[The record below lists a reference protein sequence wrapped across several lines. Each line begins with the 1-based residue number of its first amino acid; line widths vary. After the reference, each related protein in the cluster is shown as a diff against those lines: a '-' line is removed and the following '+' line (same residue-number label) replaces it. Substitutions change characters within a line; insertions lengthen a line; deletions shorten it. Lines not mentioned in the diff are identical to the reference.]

1 MSSRRTPVPFSS
13 PQPKRL
19 PQWWPCAGGCAPVPC
34 SCSVEAGRLAVDDNE
49 DRAVALGQLRK
60 PGRRVDDERGARDD
74 KQIGGERLDFGTAH
88 RLDRHR
94 LAKRDRRGLDPTTAV
109 AAHRC
114 GPVALE
120 GAAQF
125 GNLIPPRAIEAMR
138 VGRVAVQ
145 FDDLLGGN
153 AGGLMEPVDVLGDHR
168 SGGAAA
174 HELGN
179 RTMTAV
185 RLRVAPGVVGLETA
199 TPGFAPGL
207 LGGEKIREVDR
218 RHLGPNP
225 ARAAEIGNSRFGA
238 DAGASED
245 DGLAGP
251 VDEAGELGDLIIDR
265 HHRSLANP
273 PRRAKLA
280 VRSWRDER
288 THRLSRGRRVCRR
301 ARP

>member
-1 MSSRRTPVPFSS
+1 MNRS
-13 PQPKRL
+13 
-19 PQWWPCAGGCAPVPC
+19 AA
-34 SCSVEAGRLAVDDNE
+34 SVSVS
-49 DRAVALGQLRK
+49 
-60 PGRRVDDERGARDD
+60 ARP
-74 KQIGGERLDFGTAH
+74 H

-94 LAKRDRRGLDPTTAV
+94 LAEGNGRRLDPTAAG

-114 GPVALE
+114 RPVAFESDTQFSDLVPLRALE
-120 GAAQF
+120 TVR
-125 GNLIPPRAIEAMR
+125 I
-138 VGRVAVQ
+138 GRVAVQ
-145 FDDLLGGN
+145 FDHLRGRN

-238 DAGASED
+238 DAGAGED
-245 DGLAGP
+245 DGLAGA
-251 VDEAGELGDLIIDR
+251 VDDAGKLGDLMIDR
-265 HHRSLANP
+265 HARSLANP
-273 PRRAKLA
+273 SRRAKLA

-288 THRLSRGRRVCRR
+288 AHRLSRGRRVFRR